1 MHQFWTAWWKVHI
14 FLFYLQ
20 LVCTKIM
27 RENYLK
33 WVYCEVSSWVPLLL
47 WLTLKFNAKLYC
59 QFRELSVIFWQVLLS
74 DWWCRCSGITA
85 GVSSSMS
92 LWATHAVLCL
102 WQTAPQQTQTQGTVL
117 DRFIA
122 DIFVTM
128 LLYGGGGAITGF
140 KMCCCNWQLVKT
152 MWKKVADKFVR
163 SLLVS
168 TRKMACG

>member
-1 MHQFWTAWWKVHI
+1 MLLSRMYSHKIVYNSVILSGKIYLFISGVSVHRFWTAWWKVHI

-74 DWWCRCSGITA
+74 DWYVVVAASQLASHRRCHSEPHMPCSVCGKLLRNKHKLR
-85 GVSSSMS
+85 V
-92 LWATHAVLCL
+92 
-102 WQTAPQQTQTQGTVL
+102 
-117 DRFIA
+117 RF
-122 DIFVTM
+122 
-128 LLYGGGGAITGF
+128 
-140 KMCCCNWQLVKT
+140 
-152 MWKKVADKFVR
+152 
-163 SLLVS
+163 
-168 TRKMACG
+168 